1 MGRSYPQEYF
11 ERSFYL
17 PMIGAV
23 SPGIFIPSA
32 GALVPHRRFQ
42 PPKFVPKVEV
52 LSPEA
57 GLGRGQEG
65 DAYLYD
71 RQGFLYDPKN
81 KGLLMDAY
89 Y

>member
-1 MGRSYPQEYF
+1 
-11 ERSFYL
+11 
-17 PMIGAV
+17 MIGVV

-32 GALVPHRRFQ
+32 GALVPYRRFR
-42 PPKFVPKVEV
+42 PPKFVPKAEV

-57 GLGRGQEG
+57 GLDRSRGE

-71 RQGFLYDPKN
+71 RQGFLYDPTL
-81 KGLLMDAY
+81 KGLFIDAY

>member
-1 MGRSYPQEYF
+1 
-11 ERSFYL
+11 
-17 PMIGAV
+17 MIGAV

-32 GALVPHRRFQ
+32 GALVPYRR
-42 PPKFVPKVEV
+42 PWTLKVVPKVEV

-57 GLGRGQEG
+57 GLGRGYGG

-71 RQGFLYDPKN
+71 RQGFLYAPEL
-81 KGLLMDAY
+81 KGLFMDAY